1 MEDLV
6 KNEQLSINR
15 FFNGKRVLITGHTG
29 FKGAWLSILLRELGA
44 EVLGYSLE
52 PPTEPS
58 LFKSTKLDELIR
70 SDIGDIREYGRL
82 KRSFQE
88 FEPEIVFHL
97 AAQSLV
103 LESYRSPVE
112 TYATNVTGTVNV
124 LEACRLSDSVRCAV
138 IVTSDK
144 CYENR
149 NWMWGYRENDRL
161 GGKDPYS
168 NSKACAE
175 LVVAGYQASFFT
187 EVKKTKGVAT
197 ARAGNV
203 IGGGDWAK
211 DRIIPDCIKAFENGN
226 PVLLRNP
233 NAIRPWQHVLE
244 PLHGYLLLA
253 QALYHK
259 PAEHVG
265 AWNFGPGPQSCVCV
279 HEIVDRAI
287 AVWGMGQWLS
297 ASSSAPFS
305 EAGLLRIDSSKAQ
318 TRLSWQPKWDYAMA
332 VSQTIQWHRKHHS
345 GEDMYAVCTEQL
357 SEYWETGSNSDRS

>member
-1 MEDLV
+1 MEGLV
-6 KNEQLSINR
+6 KNDSSTINR
-15 FFNGKRVLITGHTG
+15 FFHGKRVLITGNTG
-29 FKGAWLSILLRELGA
+29 FKGAWLSIWLRELGA
-44 EVLGYSLE
+44 EVAGFGLE

-58 LFKSTKLDELIR
+58 LFRSTRLEELIQNH
-70 SDIGDIREYGRL
+70 IGDIRDYRQL
-82 KRSFQE
+82 SRTFQK
-88 FEPEIVFHL
+88 FKPEIVFHL

-103 LESYRSPVE
+103 RESYRDPMG

-168 NSKACAE
+168 SSKACAE
-175 LVVAGYQASFFT
+175 LVTAGYQTSFFT
-187 EVKKTKGVAT
+187 DGKKTKGIAT

-211 DRIIPDCIKAFENGN
+211 DRIIPDCIRAFESGN
-226 PVLLRNP
+226 PVFLRNP

-253 QALYHK
+253 YALYNQPVKHM
-259 PAEHVG
+259 G
-265 AWNFGPGPQSCVCV
+265 AWNFGPSPQSCVPV
-279 HEIVDRAI
+279 HEIVEKAI
-287 AVWGMGQWLS
+287 AAWGKGEWQ
-297 ASSSAPFS
+297 SAPSNQAFT
-305 EAGLLRIDSSKAQ
+305 EAGTLRIDSSKAQ
-318 TRLSWQPKWDYAMA
+318 TKLFWRPKWDYTKA
-332 VSQTIQWHRKHHS
+332 VFRTIQWHRNHRS
-345 GEDMYAVCTEQL
+345 GDDMYDVCREQL
-357 SEYWETGSNSDRS
+357 NAYLKTDSNNDC